1 MRLISLAFAVL
12 TASAASAQVTEGYY
26 RVQNVYSERYL
37 YVMDNKGKID
47 YAATTIE
54 AGAIVPKKYLEKA
67 VYDPASVIYI
77 QTYSNGYTF
86 NAQGTS
92 TRSIIDMPIQLTKR
106 TNGYWCW
113 ASKSGMTKY
122 LADVE
127 LDLDN
132 EVGAVDTW
140 GTNFHNTDI
149 RLWNILP
156 IDAETDNYF
165 GIKPTVEVGGKY
177 YAPFYASFPIALRSD
192 DMKVYT
198 VTKLN
203 DTKAVLT
210 ELTSGGVPANT
221 PVLIECPSNEPTGN
235 RVDLKDGSYGSVTG
249 SMLKG
254 NFFRYGENMP
264 DKYSH
269 KNVTAYNTETQRV
282 FGVTSDGK
290 LGLVTPTET
299 YIPANMAYFE
309 STTGSLP
316 AEIELVLEES
326 GIINAVADGSVSD
339 GNVYNLSGMRVG
351 KVGDNLPKGIY
362 ITNGKKVII
371 K

>member
-1 MRLISLAFAVL
+1 MASLLSV
-12 TASAASAQVTEGYY
+12 AAAAQVSEGYY
-26 RVQNVYSERYL
+26 RVKNVYSERYL

-54 AGAIVPKKYLEKA
+54 AGAILPKKDLAKA
-67 VYDPASVIYI
+67 VYDPASVIYFEN
-77 QTYSNGYTF
+77 YDNGYAF

-92 TRSIIDMPIQLTKR
+92 TKSIINIAIRLTQR
-106 TNGYWCW
+106 NGHYYCW
-113 ASKSGMTKY
+113 ASKSGMSKY

-127 LDLDN
+127 TDLTQEN
-132 EVGAVDTW
+132 GAVDTY
-140 GTNFHNTDI
+140 GSNHKIDAI
-149 RLWNILP
+149 RQWDILP
-156 IDAETDNYF
+156 ISAETDNYF
-165 GIKPTVEVGGKY
+165 GIKPTIEVGGKY
-177 YAPFYASFPIALRSD
+177 YAPFYASFPFALRST
-192 DMKVYT
+192 DMKVYI
-198 VTKLN
+198 VTKLTDN
-203 DTKAVLT
+203 KAVLA
-210 ELTSGGVPANT
+210 ELTSEVIPANT
-221 PVLIECPSNEPTGN
+221 PVLIECSSSEPADN
-235 RVDLKDGSYGSVTG
+235 KVDLKMGTYTAVSG

-299 YIPANMAYFE
+299 YIPANMAFFE
-309 STTGSLP
+309 STSGSLP
-316 AEIELVLEES
+316 SELELVVDAA
-326 GIINAVADGSVSD
+326 GIVEVNAEDKVSD
-339 GNVYNLSGMRVG
+339 TNVYNLNGVRVG
-351 KVGDNLPKGIY
+351 KVGDNLQKGIY